1 MIDSIRM
8 IVQFIISNFLNI
20 WPYLLIT
27 IPVAVAV
34 QMSGA
39 SKYIGK
45 AFNAQ
50 PLLAILLAT
59 LVGAFSPFCSCSVI
73 PMVAALLISGV
84 PLAPVMSFWIAS
96 PSMDPE
102 AFFLSVGMIGWDL
115 AVWRL
120 GATLTLSLGAGLI
133 THILVARGWLGDN
146 LLRTYRP
153 PKVRSWLEIL
163 RSIWEHLKPRVAEV
177 ASFFTP
183 GRSQMVLG
191 EACCGGGPRQA
202 AGRPDTWVRLLTV
215 TPEPASH
222 VQFGFEEL
230 QEGGSTCSTSSCSVA
245 SRMPNVPLSAENSQT
260 FWERLLSETSG
271 ATSMV
276 LKFMALAFLL
286 EALIQLYVPEAWIIS
301 ILGSNNPWAIV
312 SAALLGVPV
321 YASNLTALP
330 LIGGLLEQ
338 GMSPAAALAFLIAGP
353 TTTIPAMAAVWGL
366 VSRRVFAAYVGF
378 ALAGGI
384 LAGYLYHLLAAI

>member
-45 AFNAQ
+45 AFNAK
-50 PLLAILLAT
+50 PLLAIFLAT

-73 PMVAALLISGV
+73 PMVAALLIGGV

-120 GATLTLSLGAGLI
+120 GAMLVLSLGAGLV
-133 THILVARGWLGDN
+133 THVLVARGWLGEN
-146 LLRTYRP
+146 VLRSYHP
-153 PKVRSWLEIL
+153 PRMRSWLEIL
-163 RSIWEHLKPRVAEV
+163 RSLWVRFRPRAAAV
-177 ASFFTP
+177 ASLFTD
-183 GRSQMVLG
+183 GRYQMILG
-191 EACCGGGPRQA
+191 EVCCAGNLSQSAGLADTRVQLLSIAAEPPAYAQLGAEELKEGADSCGRGRCSLATRVPIAPKSEEKSQA
-202 AGRPDTWVRLLTV
+202 FWDRLLNET
-215 TPEPASH
+215 
-222 VQFGFEEL
+222 
-230 QEGGSTCSTSSCSVA
+230 GSAV
-245 SRMPNVPLSAENSQT
+245 
-260 FWERLLSETSG
+260 
-271 ATSMV
+271 SMV

-286 EALIQLYVPEAWIIS
+286 EALIQMYVPETWIIE
-301 ILGSNNPWAIV
+301 ILGGNNPWAIV
-312 SAALLGVPV
+312 TAALLGVPV
-321 YASNLTALP
+321 YTSNLTALP

-378 ALAGGI
+378 ALAGGV
-384 LAGYLYHLLAAI
+384 LAGYLYHLLVAI